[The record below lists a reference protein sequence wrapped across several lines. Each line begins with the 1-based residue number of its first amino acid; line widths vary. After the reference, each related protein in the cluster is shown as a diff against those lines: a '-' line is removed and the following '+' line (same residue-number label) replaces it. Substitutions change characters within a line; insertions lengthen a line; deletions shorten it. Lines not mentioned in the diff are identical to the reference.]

1 MPTIDSATNPAAID
15 EVSGDSS
22 AQNIPATTGTITFT
36 DQDLDDSLPLSV
48 TGNASASYT
57 HPMAAP
63 LVQVPTNSAVNI
75 STLIASGAI
84 SFDQS
89 GLTSDGGQQ
98 TIDWTYDPDAADLD
112 WLQDG
117 DTLTLTY
124 TAQITDGAG
133 NVGSQNLVININ
145 GTNDVPT
152 IDSATNPAAIDE
164 VSGDSS
170 AQNIPATTGTITFTD
185 QDLGDS
191 LTLSVTGNASASYTP
206 NGGSSGAVPTNSAV
220 NISTLIASGA
230 ISFDQSGLTSDG
242 GQQTI
247 DWTYDPDAADL
258 DWLQDGDNSHSPT
271 PHKSPTALETSAHKN
286 LVININGTN
295 DVPTIDN
302 ATNPAAID
310 EVSGDSSAQNIP
322 ATHWHHH
329 LHGPGSRLTL
339 SALSVTGNASASP
352 THPMAAPLVR
362 SPQIPPSISPH

>member
-36 DQDLDDSLPLSV
+36 DQDLGDSLTLSV

-57 HPMAAP
+57 PNGGSSGA
-63 LVQVPTNSAVNI
+63 VPTNSAVNI

-84 SFDQS
+84 SFDKS

-98 TIDWTYDPDAADLD
+98 TIDWTYDPDAVFDLD

-152 IDSATNPAAIDE
+152 IDSATNPAAITI

-170 AQNIPATTGTITFTD
+170 AQNMPATTGTITFTD

-258 DWLQDGDNSHSPT
+258 DWLQDGDT
-271 PHKSPTALETSAHKN
+271 LT
-286 LVININGTN
+286 
-295 DVPTIDN
+295 
-302 ATNPAAID
+302 
-310 EVSGDSSAQNIP
+310 
-322 ATHWHHH
+322 H
-329 LHGPGSRLTL
+329 LHRTNHRRRWKRRLTK
-339 SALSVTGNASASP
+339 P
-352 THPMAAPLVR
+352 RHQHQR
-362 SPQIPPSISPH
+362 HQ

>member
-1 MPTIDSATNPAAID
+1 
-15 EVSGDSS
+15 
-22 AQNIPATTGTITFT
+22 
-36 DQDLDDSLPLSV
+36 
-48 TGNASASYT
+48 
-57 HPMAAP
+57 MAAP
-63 LVQVPTNSAVNI
+63 LGAVPTNSAVNI

-112 WLQDG
+112 WLQDA
-117 DTLTLTY
+117 DTLYLTY
-124 TAQITDGAG
+124 TAQITDGGAG

-206 NGGSSGAVPTNSAV
+206 NGGSSGAVPTNCFV

-258 DWLQDGDNSHSPT
+258 DWLQDGDT
-271 PHKSPTALETSAHKN
+271 LT
-286 LVININGTN
+286 
-295 DVPTIDN
+295 
-302 ATNPAAID
+302 
-310 EVSGDSSAQNIP
+310 
-322 ATHWHHH
+322 H
-329 LHGPGSRLTL
+329 LHRTNHRRRWKRRLTK
-339 SALSVTGNASASP
+339 P
-352 THPMAAPLVR
+352 RHQHQR
-362 SPQIPPSISPH
+362 HQ